1 MGVFLVLISS
11 PMNFRLIALGFLGG
25 TLFFSGCAS
34 TFQPSSPSMAEP
46 ETEAGVAGPA
56 PRSDADM
63 TATAGAGGEES
74 VARMPAPVAHKKPA
88 PTKPRVAA
96 PETGTLKAGEVALM
110 VESEPSGATVVV
122 NGKPCGKTPCRV
134 VVRANRRGFLR
145 EQVSIKVRFIATTSA
160 QSSRTVEDVLT
171 TLDKVPAAIRFTVE
185 GPMRV
190 VK

>member
-1 MGVFLVLISS
+1 MVLISS
-11 PMNFRLIALGFLGG
+11 PMIFRLIALGFLGG

-34 TFQPSSPSMAEP
+34 TFQPSSPPMAEP
-46 ETEAGVAGPA
+46 EAEAGVAGPA
-56 PRSDADM
+56 PRSAADM
-63 TATAGAGGEES
+63 TATAGAGGEEP
-74 VARMPAPVAHKKPA
+74 VAETPVPVAHKKPA

-185 GPMRV
+185 GPTRV